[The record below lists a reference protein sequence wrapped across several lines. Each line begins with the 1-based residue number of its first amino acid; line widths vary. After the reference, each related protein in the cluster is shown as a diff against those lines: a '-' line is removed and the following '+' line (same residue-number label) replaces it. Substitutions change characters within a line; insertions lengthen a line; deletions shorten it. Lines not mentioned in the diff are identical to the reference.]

1 MTGQTHS
8 IYLTDKYVYIIK
20 EALKSI
26 EKEEYKLKKP
36 NDVIKFGLKLVK
48 RYFSIQEPNTPKE
61 LRALW
66 EWM

>member
-1 MTGQTHS
+1 MVS
-8 IYLTDKYVYIIK
+8 IVVAISLNDKLKHIVGETLKHI
-20 EALKSI
+20 EA
-26 EKEEYKLKKP
+26 EEYNLKTP
-36 NDVIKFGLKLVK
+36 RDVILFGLKLVK